1 LEKLF
6 KDMSMHVRKIRVL
19 SCAVCSVL
27 FLLNILPFPAVAA
40 PQKYHLI
47 NLSDR
52 ISGDCHVLDM
62 NNHSQIVG
70 YVVNGSVR
78 TAFVWRRGAMVFLQP
93 LSYGCECIA
102 EGINDS
108 GIAVGYAYTQPVLGW
123 DDQRIFH
130 AVMWDTNG
138 TIRDLGTMGGYLSV
152 AFEINNKGQV
162 AGFYGVKDS
171 ADYMEHVYLWEN
183 GAWKELPVDSATAG
197 YEPTSAFDGVV
208 EVRNGV
214 PENFSAISPKW
225 RSVNEITLN
234 NNGDVASSL
243 QSNAFKSY
251 SILWKHQ
258 GEQID
263 LNALLTNCGYEANK
277 FLFLP
282 GDMTDS
288 LHICGVVMRW
298 NVYVTFTY
306 DPVVWL
312 PSVVCGEKLQSM
324 QSNIINAS
332 YINNK
337 NVTAGSSFYGYSD
350 TSSNAVIWQ
359 GASIFLLDNYVI
371 ADTITNF
378 KLKSVAAINDSGAI
392 TGQGFIN
399 EKQAA
404 YLLIPQ
410 SPQITMPQLGKFTI
424 TLIQASAQLV
434 SDVYLYRPD
443 SVLMIQNNLKNV
455 GKTYDTIYPAGTEL
469 EFAICVHPLPGKG
482 QPYWFTSDSK
492 HARVTKA
499 NDTLWY
505 ISFEDLP
512 DSIADWDFNDVALKV
527 ALHML
532 GPSSSTIPNFG
543 HGLGRFL
550 HHTGPVEVYDARGRM
565 LGTFQI
571 DSRGRLTD
579 KSGCPMYGV
588 HLIRPAGCNG
598 PEVTSKLL
606 NMR

>member
-1 LEKLF
+1 MYAQKL
-6 KDMSMHVRKIRVL
+6 KAV
-19 SCAVCSVL
+19 CYAVCSVS
-27 FLLNILPFPAVAA
+27 FLLTTLPFPAAA
-40 PQKYHLI
+40 VPQKYHLI
-47 NLSDR
+47 NLSGR
-52 ISGDCHVLDM
+52 ITGDCHVLDM
-62 NNHSQIVG
+62 NNRNQVVG
-70 YVVNGSVR
+70 YVVNNSVR
-78 TAFVWRRGAMVFLQP
+78 TAFVWRRGVMEFLQP
-93 LSYGCECIA
+93 LYFGCECIA

-108 GIAVGYAYTQPVLGW
+108 GVAVGYAYTQPVLGW

-138 TIRDLGTMGGYLSV
+138 TVRDLGTMGGYLSV

-171 ADYMEHVYLWEN
+171 STYCEHVYLWEN
-183 GAWKELPVDSATAG
+183 GVWKELPVDSATAG
-197 YEPTSAFDGVV
+197 YDATSAFVGVV

-214 PENFSAISPKW
+214 PENCSAIAPKW
-225 RSVNEITLN
+225 TSVNEITLN
-234 NNGDVASSL
+234 QQGDVASSF

-263 LNALLTNCGYEANK
+263 LNALLANCGYEANK

-298 NVYVTFTY
+298 KVFVTFTY

-312 PSVVCGEKLQSM
+312 PSVACGEKLQSM

-337 NVTAGSSFYGYSD
+337 DVTAGSSYYGYSD

-359 GASIFLLDNYVI
+359 GDSIFLLDNYVI
-371 ADTITNF
+371 ADSITNF
-378 KLKSVAAINDSGAI
+378 RLKSVAAINDSGAI
-392 TGQGFIN
+392 TGQGLISGTP
-399 EKQAA
+399 AA
-404 YLLIPQ
+404 YLLVPQ
-410 SPQITMPQLGKFTI
+410 SPQILTPALCKFTI
-424 TLIQASAQLV
+424 TLTQASAQLV

-443 SVLMIQNNLKNV
+443 SVLMIQNNLRNV

-505 ISFEDLP
+505 INFEDLP
-512 DSIADWDFNDVALKV
+512 DSIADWDYNDVVLKV
-527 ALHML
+527 DLHLVGPLPSKTGNPGRPEALTRACT
-532 GPSSSTIPNFG
+532 GWVDAYDVR
-543 HGLGRFL
+543 GRFVGSYYL
-550 HHTGPVEVYDARGRM
+550 NKKHHFYEKERSPTN
-565 LGTFQI
+565 
-571 DSRGRLTD
+571 
-579 KSGCPMYGV
+579 GV
-588 HLIRPAGCNG
+588 HIIRPKNNNTIAGNK
-598 PEVTSKLL
+598 KLL
-606 NMR
+606 ILN